1 MRHDVMQQGTE
12 SCLNAVLGVHG
23 VLDVA
28 ELVQQVEGF
37 ARVMGLPL
45 KNGWLMETFSTQQ
58 IGRAKV

>member
-37 ARVMGLPL
+37 APGDGFALEERMADGNVQYPADR
-45 KNGWLMETFSTQQ
+45 TS
-58 IGRAKV
+58 